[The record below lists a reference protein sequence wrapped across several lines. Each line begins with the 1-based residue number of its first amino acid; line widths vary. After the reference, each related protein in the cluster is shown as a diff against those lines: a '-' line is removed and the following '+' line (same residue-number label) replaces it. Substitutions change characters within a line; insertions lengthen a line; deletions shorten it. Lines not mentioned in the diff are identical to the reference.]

1 VHFRFSRQFNQ
12 TVKGQWRRLTAAF
25 LAAAALVALGLA
37 LAPPR
42 AQYAASDGLPEI
54 AVAGLLPEARATID
68 LIKQGGPFPYE
79 RDGIVFRNFEKRL
92 PVRERG
98 YYREYTVRT
107 PGERG
112 RGARRIVAGRG
123 GELYYTADHYRSF
136 ARVREDPPTVER

>member
-1 VHFRFSRQFNQ
+1 MK
-12 TVKGQWRRLTAAF
+12 VKWRRLAAAF
-25 LAAAALVALGLA
+25 LAAAGLIALGVA
-37 LAPPR
+37 LAPPH
-42 AQYAASDGLPEI
+42 AQYAASDGLAEI
-54 AVAGLLPEARATID
+54 AVAALPPEARATIR

-92 PVRERG
+92 PMRERG
-98 YYREYTVRT
+98 YYHEYTVPT

-136 ARVREDPPTVER
+136 ARVREDPRTVER